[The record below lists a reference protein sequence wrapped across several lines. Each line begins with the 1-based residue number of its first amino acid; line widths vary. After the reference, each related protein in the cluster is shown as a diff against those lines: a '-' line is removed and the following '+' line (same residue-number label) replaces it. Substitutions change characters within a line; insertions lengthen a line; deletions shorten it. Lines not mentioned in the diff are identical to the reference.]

1 MAIKMNDLYVKT
13 IAQGLMEPGETLVAH
28 SEGTRQSFWTFNIA
42 FFKHYYLLLA
52 TSERLIVVNHRKGL
66 FDFRLDRVESYPLNE
81 VSNLKLSGWG
91 AMKKLTIESAQRA
104 SKLKISIMGGL
115 FSNRVVPRTK
125 ALIEHWSQH
134 YALPARRERA
144 ALPASSAA

>member
-13 IAQGLMEPGETLVAH
+13 VSQGLMEPGETLVAY

-52 TSERLIVVNHRKGL
+52 TSERLIVVDHRKGL
-66 FDFRLDRVESYPLNE
+66 FDFRLDSVDSYPLRD
-81 VSNLKLSGWG
+81 VSTLKLSGWG
-91 AMKKLTIESAQRA
+91 AMKKLTIESPRQAK
-104 SKLKISIMGGL
+104 KLKISLMGGL

-134 YALPARRERA
+134 KALPARNERA